1 MKNKEFE
8 FEVGKTYVGY
18 HDGKHSPSRLV
29 QIVITDVISRDELYK
44 REIRLWRKAI
54 REDFKRVFEGICF
67 YQKSNGDFTK
77 QFWDW
82 NCEVFCVGYIVGD
95 DETKKDKMLFA
106 KSYDGYYC
114 VNWNYELTEEVVKER
129 KN

>member
-1 MKNKEFE
+1 MKDKKL
-8 FEVGKTYVGY
+8 EVGQVYIGY

-29 QIVITDVISRDELYK
+29 HIIITDVISRDELYK
-44 REIRLWRKAI
+44 REIKLWRRAI
-54 REDFKRVFEGICF
+54 REDFEEVFYGLSF
-67 YQKSNGDFTK
+67 YQKPNGDFTK

-82 NCEVFCVGYIVGD
+82 NCEVFYAGYIVGNA
-95 DETKKDKMLFA
+95 ETVKDRMLFA

-114 VNWNYELTEEVVKER
+114 VNWNYELTEEKVVKEG